1 MRRRRILC
9 LGLIVAAVQTVVAQS
24 FPDRLAGTWSGVMFM
39 SKDGKIR
46 DSVHVR
52 FTVKPGV
59 TPDMWSW
66 KTEYLSE
73 KMPMTKDYTLKLQ
86 DANSQ
91 VYAVDEGD
99 GVVLYDY
106 LFGDKLYGV
115 FETQEVM
122 LTSSY
127 ELRGAELIF
136 EVTSG
141 RKTAG
146 GNGVTNYSVQHLQR
160 AVLRRSP

>member
-1 MRRRRILC
+1 MRTRILC
-9 LGLIVAAVQTVVAQS
+9 LGLIFAAFQTVGAQS
-24 FPDRLAGTWSGVMFM
+24 FPDRLAGTWIGVMFM
-39 SKDGKIR
+39 YKDGKIR
-46 DSVHVR
+46 DSVQVR
-52 FTVKPGV
+52 FTVKQGSAPE
-59 TPDMWSW
+59 TWSW

-86 DANSQ
+86 DAAAH
-91 VYAVDEGD
+91 VYAVDEGG

-127 ELRGAELIF
+127 ELRGSELIF

-146 GNGVTNYSVQHLQR
+146 SNGVTNYAVQHLQR
-160 AVLRRSP
+160 VVLRRSP

>member
-1 MRRRRILC
+1 MRILC
-9 LGLIVAAVQTVVAQS
+9 LGLIFASLQTAMAQS
-24 FPDRLAGTWSGVMFM
+24 FPDRLVGTWSGVMFM
-39 SKDGKIR
+39 HKDGKIR
-46 DSVHVR
+46 DSVQVR
-52 FTVKPGV
+52 FTVKLGSV
-59 TPDMWSW
+59 PDTWSW

-73 KMPMTKDYTLKLQ
+73 RMPMTKDYTLKLQ
-86 DANSQ
+86 NAGAQ
-91 VYAVDEGD
+91 VYAVDEGG

-106 LFGDKLYGV
+106 LFGDKLYSV

-127 ELRGAELIF
+127 ELRAAELIF

-146 GNGVTNYSVQHLQR
+146 GNGVTNYAVQHLQR
-160 AVLRRSP
+160 AILRRSP

>member
-1 MRRRRILC
+1 MRARILC
-9 LGLIVAAVQTVVAQS
+9 LGLIFATFQVVMAQS

-39 SKDGKIR
+39 YKDGKIR
-46 DSVHVR
+46 DSVQVR
-52 FTVKPGV
+52 FTVKPGSV
-59 TPDMWSW
+59 PDTWSW

-86 DANSQ
+86 DAAAR

-106 LFGDKLYGV
+106 LFGDKLYGI

-146 GNGVTNYSVQHLQR
+146 SNSVTNYAVQHLQR